1 MFWFW
6 HHTWHNVFFFFPQ
19 LQLVITVTNVPFEII
34 GEEEIALNHITVSP
48 GGTDLHF

>member
-6 HHTWHNVFFFFPQ
+6 RHTRHNVLFFSQ